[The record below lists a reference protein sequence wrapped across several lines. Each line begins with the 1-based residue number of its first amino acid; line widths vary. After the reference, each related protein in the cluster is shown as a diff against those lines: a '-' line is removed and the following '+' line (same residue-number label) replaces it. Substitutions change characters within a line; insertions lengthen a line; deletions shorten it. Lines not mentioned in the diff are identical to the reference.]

1 MSKVA
6 VIGGGAGGM
15 MAACIAAGNGHQVTL
30 YEQNEKLGKKI
41 YITGKG
47 RCNLTNACDTEDLF
61 AAIIKNAKFL
71 YSAFYQFTN
80 QDLMAALEKNG
91 LKLKEERGGRV
102 FPASDKSS
110 DVIKTLERM
119 LRGAGATIRL
129 HAHVEK
135 ILTQGGRIA
144 GLAVNGEKMPF
155 DKVILAT
162 GGYSYPLTGST
173 GEGHEMAQ
181 KLGHTIEQIHPSLIP
196 LVSSDPICK
205 QLQGLALKNVS
216 LALLEGKKQRY
227 CEQGEMLFTHFGVSG
242 PLVLSASAHISDYR
256 FADTSIVLDLKPALS
271 REQLDRR
278 ILRDFEELKGKQLKN
293 AVPKLFPK
301 ALGIEIL
308 KKIGLS
314 GEISVGEVSRAQ
326 RESLV
331 QAAKALTIKISGVR
345 SVNEAIVT
353 RGGVRIREVNP
364 STMESRKIS
373 GLFFAGELLD
383 LDAYTGGF
391 NLQIAFS
398 TGYLAGAS

>member
-1 MSKVA
+1 
-6 VIGGGAGGM
+6 
-15 MAACIAAGNGHQVTL
+15 
-30 YEQNEKLGKKI
+30 
-41 YITGKG
+41 
-47 RCNLTNACDTEDLF
+47 
-61 AAIIKNAKFL
+61 
-71 YSAFYQFTN
+71 
-80 QDLMAALEKNG
+80 
-91 LKLKEERGGRV
+91 
-102 FPASDKSS
+102 
-110 DVIKTLERM
+110 
-119 LRGAGATIRL
+119 
-129 HAHVEK
+129 
-135 ILTQGGRIA
+135 
-144 GLAVNGEKMPF
+144 
-155 DKVILAT
+155 
-162 GGYSYPLTGST
+162 
-173 GEGHEMAQ
+173 MAQ

-196 LVSSDPICK
+196 LVSPDPICK

-216 LALLEGKKQRY
+216 LALLEGQKQRY
-227 CEQGEMLFTHFGVSG
+227 CEQGEMLFTHFG
-242 PLVLSASAHISDYR
+242 I
-256 FADTSIVLDLKPALS
+256 DLKPALS

-293 AVPKLFPK
+293 AMPKLFPK

-331 QAAKALTIKISGVR
+331 QATKTLAIKISGVR

-398 TGYLAGAS
+398 TGYLAGVS